1 MSVNFNVD
9 TYSGTYGSEY
19 TSQTAAN
26 YYDNALAS
34 VITIG
39 EMDPSDLNATVA
51 NNLATYV
58 SQLTDLAQGFQPG
71 TTTPLDLPITA
82 SMAKVIDSLLKS
94 LRAAG
99 ASVGVGVAN
108 NISVTDLQRWH
119 DLYLQGIDSVL
130 SVGVRVGG
138 ATATR
143 SVQSLIELEYVRAG
157 NEQIFSALSQ
167 LKDAMSLTQSALLLL
182 SDLQHLKDKVQAEV
196 RSNPTGAFFG
206 NIDFITGA
214 YANAGISTTK
224 AQDLPGHYHD
234 DLDQFFSNRLG
245 VTVSDTTPTGVNAII
260 AEGNAL
266 QTRLSAVIAQVALV
280 IPRSADKST
289 LTDKLDQVKANIT
302 DNGIIAWMLDNYGP
316 GQFNN
321 PSVPVVGQD
330 TTKAGDFQKNLTQ
343 AVQTAQ
349 NLNDTQNTSLK
360 TAMFNFQE
368 FYKSAGDLLT
378 ALNRI
383 IQQMASK
390 TGGG

>member
-9 TYSGTYGSEY
+9 TYSGTYGAEY
-19 TSQTAAN
+19 TSQNAAT
-26 YYDNALAS
+26 YYDTALAS

-39 EMDPSDLNATVA
+39 KMDPSDLNATIA
-51 NNLATYV
+51 TNLGTYV
-58 SQLTDLAQGFQPG
+58 SQLTDLAQGFKPG
-71 TTTPLDLPITA
+71 TTIPLDLPITA
-82 SMAKVIDSLLKS
+82 SMARVIDSLLKS

-99 ASVGVGVAN
+99 ATVGVGVAN
-108 NISVTDLQRWH
+108 SISLSNLQRWH
-119 DLYLQGIDSVL
+119 DLYLQGIDNVL
-130 SVGVRVGG
+130 AIGVKVGG

-157 NEQIFSALSQ
+157 NEQIFSELSQ
-167 LKDAMSLTQSALLLL
+167 LKDAMSLTQNALTVLA
-182 SDLQHLKDKVQAEV
+182 DLQHLKDKVQAEI
-196 RSNPTGAFFG
+196 RNSQGSFFG
-206 NIDFITGA
+206 QNVSFLAAA
-214 YANAGISTTK
+214 YANAGIATVK
-224 AQDLPGHYHD
+224 AQDLPGQYHD
-234 DLDQFFSNRLG
+234 TLDGFFSNRLG
-245 VTVSDTTPTGVNAII
+245 VTVTDGTPTGVNAIL
-260 AEGNAL
+260 AEGNTL
-266 QTRLSAVIAQVALV
+266 QTRLSALIAEVALV
-280 IPRSADKST
+280 IPRSADKTT
-289 LTDKLDQVKANIT
+289 LTDKLDQIKADIT
-302 DNGIIAWMLDNYGP
+302 DKGVIAWMLDNYGP

-321 PSVPVVGQD
+321 PNVPTTGQD